1 MTVAELKQ
9 AVLALSREE
18 KQELLLATLPEMS
31 KEVMQDR
38 GFLMQLLPVFMNL
51 IKDSGIDLQQLVQFA
66 MMMNGGQPPRQ
77 P

>member
-38 GFLMQLLPVFMNL
+38 AFLMQLLPVFMNL

-77 P
+77 S

>member
-1 MTVAELKQ
+1 MTVAELQQ

-18 KQELLLATLPEMS
+18 KQQLLLATLPQMS

-38 GFLMQLLPVFMNL
+38 SFLMQLLPVFMNL